1 MIQKYSLNGY
11 YFSAMSTAML
21 INYANVFGKL
31 SLLNDFDGY
40 MTKAVTYLDDKVY
53 IDRIYIGRSR
63 EHMW

>member
-1 MIQKYSLNGY
+1 
-11 YFSAMSTAML
+11 ML